1 MKKRTPIDQSK
12 WWRKIKDHRYI
23 RNILFLI
30 LALFLYGVMIDNV
43 IPEKLDIQMSTV
55 AEVDIRSPITVENK
69 AATDMKRKEV
79 IEAIR
84 PVYVQK
90 KEYAQLQVEKINDI
104 FELINQVN
112 EEYETNEE
120 EVLEEEAIVE
130 EDEVNL
136 EEKLEYVQSVIS
148 YGTSNDL
155 SDETILTLLQAN
167 DIQLQMARETTMNA
181 VYEIMIQRIPINE
194 LSAAK
199 QSVEDKIIIST
210 VSNRLHDAMIELAK
224 FAIIPNYI
232 YDDKATERLQEE
244 AAESVDPVVIREG
257 QLLVKAGEMINHE
270 VYEQL
275 RLVGLLD
282 ETFNLYPYVGL
293 ALLIA
298 LMIGMLGYYLNEVKT
313 TAKTNNSH
321 LLMFTLIFIVTITVM
336 KITSFLENLDYTGV
350 GLIVPV
356 AVGTMLLTMLIHE
369 RVALFSSIFFAII
382 ASVLFN
388 NETVGT
394 FNFTYGVYVLFS
406 SFAGVYFLGKTNR
419 TSRILKAGLFVSSI
433 NIISILSILFMKSF
447 QQSGIEIGMHIGF
460 AFLSGFLA
468 AVLTLG
474 LLPFFEAGFGILS
487 TTKLIELS
495 NPNHPLLRKILL
507 EAPGTYHHSV
517 VVGNLAEAA
526 CESVGANGL
535 LARVG
540 SYYHDLGKTRRPH
553 FFIENQM
560 KMDNPHDKI
569 SPQLSKTIIISHP
582 YDGADLLREFKMPK
596 EIIDIAEQH
605 HGTTLLKFFYHKAN
619 QDSESPIPESQFRY
633 PGPKAQ
639 TKVSAIVGIADSVE
653 AAVRS
658 ISKPTP
664 DKIDALVR
672 KIINDRLE
680 DGQFDECD
688 LTMRELDKI
697 AISICET
704 LKGTFHSRIEYPED
718 PKEKKGDTQNDSRN

>member
-1 MKKRTPIDQSK
+1 MRKRAPIDNIR
-12 WWRKIKDHRYI
+12 WWNRIKDHRYI
-23 RNILFLI
+23 RIILFMTLGI
-30 LALFLYGVMIDNV
+30 VLFLAMLDNV
-43 IPEKLDIQMSTV
+43 TPERLDIQMSSI
-55 AEVDIRSPITVENK
+55 ADRDIRSPITVENK
-69 AATDMKRKEV
+69 VATEQKRKEAV
-79 IEAIR
+79 QEIR
-84 PVYVQK
+84 PVYSQK
-90 KEYAQLQVEKINDI
+90 TEYAQLQIEKINDI
-104 FELINQVN
+104 FELIKQQAH
-112 EEYETNEE
+112 EEVVDEDAEDADEQEGLQEE
-120 EVLEEEAIVE
+120 E
-130 EDEVNL
+130 NL
-136 EEKLEYVQSVIS
+136 EEKLEYVQNVIS
-148 YGTSNDL
+148 TGTSNDL

-167 DIQLQMARETTMNA
+167 ETQLQMARETTKNV
-181 VYEIMIQRIPINE
+181 VYEVMSQRIAIND
-194 LSAAK
+194 LADAK
-199 QSVEDKIIIST
+199 QSVQEKIAIST
-210 VSNRLHDAMIELAK
+210 VSSRLHTAMIELAQ

-232 YDDKATERLQEE
+232 YDDQATERLQQE
-244 AAESVDPVVIREG
+244 AVERVEPVIIREG
-257 QLLVKAGEMINHE
+257 QLLVKAGEMVNHE

-282 ETFNLYPYVGL
+282 DQFNGYPYAGL
-293 ALLIA
+293 AILIL
-298 LMIGMLGYYLNEVKT
+298 LMIGMLAYYLNEAQTSV
-313 TAKTNNSH
+313 KTNNSH
-321 LLMFTLIFIVTITVM
+321 LLMFVLIFFVTLVVM
-336 KITSFLENLDYTGV
+336 KITSLLENLDYPGV

-356 AVGTMLLTMLIHE
+356 AVGSMLLTMLLHE
-369 RVALFSSIFFAII
+369 RVALFASIFFAVV
-382 ASVLFN
+382 ASILFN

-394 FNFTYGVYVLFS
+394 FNFQYGIYVLFS
-406 SFAGVYFLGKTNR
+406 SFAGVYFLGKTNKI
-419 TSRILKAGLFVSSI
+419 SRILQTGLFISFI
-433 NIISILSILFMKSF
+433 NILTVMAILLLKSF
-447 QQSGIEIGMHIGF
+447 QQSGLEIGMHLGF

-560 KMDNPHDKI
+560 KMENPHDKI

-582 YDGADLLREFKMPK
+582 YDGAELLREYKMPK
-596 EIIDIAEQH
+596 EIVDIAEQH

-619 QDSESPIPESQFRY
+619 KDCDNPIPESQFRY

-639 TKVSAIVGIADSVE
+639 TKVAAIVGIADSVE

-664 DKIDALVR
+664 DKIENLVR

-688 LTMRELDKI
+688 LTMKELDKI

-704 LKGTFHSRIEYPED
+704 LQGTFHSRIEYPED
-718 PKEKKGDTQNDSRN
+718 VKEKKGESNGNRN